1 MVGPVGIITSVEDV
15 GIPPHQLLATFQ
27 SVLVV
32 PNQVPAV
39 HELPDTFRIP
49 VAVDPKY
56 CKFLLVAVDAVL
68 PHEPE
73 GCPIPPRVRVPAE
86 DVNVPRLAITPKAI
100 DKFEVMVVPVPNVFV
115 PLLDKI
121 KLLKVVVTAPPI
133 DCDIPFKF
141 TVLVFAVN
149 VPLFVQLPLT
159 VNKLDPVIVNE
170 APLLIVIFR
179 LNPPAAPMIG

>member
-1 MVGPVGIITSVEDV
+1 MGIITSVDDV

-68 PHEPE
+68 PHEPD
-73 GCPIPPRVRVPAE
+73 GCPIPPSVSVPAE
-86 DVNVPRLAITPKAI
+86 DVNVPRLAVTPKAS
-100 DKFEVMVVPVPNVFV
+100 DKFEVMVVPIPNVFV
-115 PLLDKI
+115 PLLDKF
-121 KLLKVVVTAPPI
+121 KLLKVVLTEPPI
-133 DCDIPFKF
+133 DCDIPLKF
-141 TVLVFAVN
+141 SVLVFEIN
-149 VPLFVQLPLT
+149 VPLFPQLPFI
-159 VNKLDPVIVNE
+159 VSKLDPMIFND
-170 APLLIVIFR
+170 APLLIVRFL
-179 LNPPAAPMIG
+179 LNPPAAPMTG